1 MKINFRELSE
11 MLIEKNF
18 TSLDVDSPKLENEVM
33 QFLADQNFFSLLYD
47 EMVNIEQEK
56 NQPRNEA
63 EYREKIGE
71 F

>member
-1 MKINFRELSE
+1 

-18 TSLDVDSPKLENEVM
+18 TSLDVDSPKLENEIL

-47 EMVNIEQEK
+47 EMVNVEQEK

>member
-1 MKINFRELSE
+1 